1 MNISFNSNVQGYK
14 RKFDEVEGEK
24 ESPTSKQAKITSQFE
39 KIEEAKQE
47 SVLNLKKKLLEIPK
61 ESKTALPK
69 IALACLDVEKKA
81 PIQWVNLPLEMQH
94 HIFSKMDFK
103 DLVATRRVSKD
114 FKNLSDYAKVNFIN
128 ANKIALNSQEYGFP
142 FEYIK
147 ALLKNHGKDL
157 KYLELQL
164 MKDVGEFVN
173 LIEACPNLEHIKLHG
188 CNHLFIKVN
197 GIIHHTHQFD
207 DAFALRLAELLN
219 AFKLPSLKTLEFTHR
234 SIGLEGVKAIGQ
246 APLNALISLKLSH
259 NDLNDQAVDYI
270 CNSTNLINL
279 RVLDFSSNRITSKG
293 LEAILE
299 KFKLSELY
307 LGDNLIT
314 SIPNN
319 LKNLNNVKILNLSE
333 NRISSGNLEGIF
345 DLSKSALTLLDLSHN
360 QLDDKNIPYM
370 APSQNFTLKELDLS
384 HNTITYLGVEKI
396 LSLISQLS
404 FLRLDHNK
412 KIGIEG
418 LKLILQAQPKLEE
431 LGLSYTDI
439 GAEGIKKIFNFE
451 NFRHIRKLALGG
463 NHLSSEFYNEIST
476 FIQMESHLEILEI
489 CDNNLQNSDA
499 LKIAQSPLFSDLKE
513 IDISDNPMDI
523 EGAMALLK
531 SFKQLKRMTTSSES
545 ADEGEAIEDDLV
557 KFGKSLGCEIEYN

>member
-1 MNISFNSNVQGYK
+1 MNISFNSSVQGYK

-39 KIEEAKQE
+39 KMEEAKQE
-47 SVLNLKKKLLEIPK
+47 SALNLKEKLLKIPK
-61 ESKTALPK
+61 KSKTALLK
-69 IALACLDVEKKA
+69 VSLASLDMEEKD
-81 PIQWVNLPLEMQH
+81 PIQWVNLPLDMQH

-103 DLVATRRVSKD
+103 DLVATRQVSKD
-114 FKNLSDYAKVNFIN
+114 FKNLSDYAKVKFIN
-128 ANKIALNSQEYGFP
+128 TNKIALNSEEYGFS

-147 ALLKNHGKDL
+147 ALLKNHGKNL

-173 LIEACPNLEHIKLHG
+173 LVEACPNLEHIKLQG
-188 CNHLFIKVN
+188 CNHLYLKVN
-197 GIIHHTHQFD
+197 GTILNTQQFD
-207 DAFALRLAELLN
+207 DAFALELAELLK
-219 AFKLPSLKTLEFTHR
+219 ASKLPYLKTLELTHR

-246 APLNALISLKLSH
+246 APLNALISLKLAR
-259 NDLNDQAVDYI
+259 NDLDDQAVDYI
-270 CNSTNLINL
+270 CNSPNLVKL

-293 LEAILE
+293 LEAIIE
-299 KFKLSELY
+299 KFKLSELN
-307 LGDNLIT
+307 LGDNQIT

-319 LKNLNNVKILNLSE
+319 LKHLHNIKILNLSE
-333 NRISSGNLEGIF
+333 NRISFGNLEGIF
-345 DLSKSALTLLDLSHN
+345 DLSKRALTLLDLSHN

-384 HNTITYLGVEKI
+384 HNNITYLGVEKI

-404 FLRLDHNK
+404 ILRLDHNK
-412 KIGIEG
+412 KISIEG

-439 GAEGIKKIFNFE
+439 GDEGAKKIFNFE

-463 NHLSSEFYNEIST
+463 NHLSSEFFNAIST
-476 FIQMESHLEILEI
+476 FKQMESHLEILEI

-499 LKIAQSPLFSDLKE
+499 LKIAQCPLFSDLKE

-531 SFKQLKRMTTSSES
+531 SLKQLKRMMTSSES

-557 KFGKSLGCEIEYN
+557 KFGKSLGCEIEYT